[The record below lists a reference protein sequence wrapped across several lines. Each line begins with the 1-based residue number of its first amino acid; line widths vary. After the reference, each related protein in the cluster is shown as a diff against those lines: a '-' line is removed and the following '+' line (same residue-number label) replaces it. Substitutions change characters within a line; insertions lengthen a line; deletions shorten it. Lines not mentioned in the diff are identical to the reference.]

1 MENTPQLKGKKFLN
15 PEPTKAADFSKIK
28 PIFKSYINRPKES
41 KWNNLNIPVKSFD
54 LSADQLN
61 DGINWLGHSSLFLKL
76 DNYKILMDPV
86 FSNRVSFVQWAGPK
100 RVHPSPVDI
109 NNIPNLKIDL
119 LILSHDHYD
128 HMDYISIK
136 KFSDKISKFI
146 VPKGV
151 KAILISW
158 GIKSELISELNW
170 WESTEYNELK
180 ITATPARHF
189 SGRGIHNRD
198 QTLWASYVIKGKS
211 KKIYFCGDSGYTQWF
226 KEIGKRMGPFDLSL
240 MPIGA
245 YSEYWQDIHTNPEE
259 ALTGHLELNANQ
271 CLPIHWA
278 TFDLA
283 LHSWDEPIKRFLEFA
298 DKKNINVLNPQI
310 GEFIDFSKEYTNK
323 IWF

>member
-1 MENTPQLKGKKFLN
+1 M
-15 PEPTKAADFSKIK
+15 
-28 PIFKSYINRPKES
+28 
-41 KWNNLNIPVKSFD
+41 NLNHK
-54 LSADQLN
+54 N
-61 DGINWLGHSSLFLKL
+61 DGISWLGHSSLFLQL
-76 DNYKILMDPV
+76 GEVKILMDPV
-86 FSNRVSFVQWAGPK
+86 FSERVSFVQWAGPK
-100 RVHPSPVDI
+100 RVHKSPVDLS
-109 NNIPNLKIDL
+109 NIKDIQIDV

-128 HMDYISIK
+128 HMDYLSIK
-136 KFSDKISKFI
+136 KLSNNISRFI

-158 GIKSELISELNW
+158 GINSQCISELSW
-170 WESTEYNELK
+170 WEKTEYKDLE

-198 QTLWASYVIKGKS
+198 QTLWSSYVIKNQR

-259 ALTGHLELNANQ
+259 ALMGHLELNANQ

-283 LHSWDEPIKRFLEFA
+283 LHSWKEPIVRFIDFA
-298 DKKNINVLNPQI
+298 EKKNIEVLNPQI
-310 GEFIDFSKEYTNK
+310 GEFINFSEKFNNQN
-323 IWF
+323 WFELSKK